1 MGEIDEYTDIKIE
14 WKRGKHAVLTIY
26 DDEGKEIE
34 DIKLYE
40 LKTRAE
46 MHQLLL
52 DKGFAK
58 KTQSEKAQERQVVT
72 REKQL
77 RAIELPSTVHDRFTT
92 FYFIIAVLIVV
103 GGFVERGK
111 KRKNKA
117 QSARTSAVS
126 RV

>member
-1 MGEIDEYTDIKIE
+1 VGEIDEYTDIKIE

-46 MHQLLL
+46 MHQLLF

-58 KTQSEKAQERQVVT
+58 KTQSEKAQERQVAT

-92 FYFIIAVLIVV
+92 FYFIIAVLIVGEYSIV
-103 GGFVERGK
+103 YY
-111 KRKNKA
+111 RKNRKIY
-117 QSARTSAVS
+117 VYIYICI
-126 RV
+126 